1 MKTTLEKPDIIET
14 KSKSLYDFKI
24 ASPDGTDSDI
34 LSKYQGKVTLV
45 FNCAA
50 GCGNVPQHSV
60 LKELDELYR
69 NEPDFNLQA
78 IVVDD
83 FTCHGYEEFNDGLE
97 AYGERKNLNLTPGQI
112 AESYVREHYG
122 VEYPFSELVNGRF
135 DKHDYDPQW
144 TPGGQYEQEPHPF
157 WLHITGA
164 DALPRNELNLP
175 HHYEESP
182 WAETKQKEDRSKPGF
197 SPIKGNFEKFLID
210 RTGKRFFRYTS
221 SFLLGQRDKNGE
233 VFPWWDDDAA
243 DNDGPWPTP
252 MQRAGIDY
260 SLDSI
265 SEDIDRFLSE

>member
-24 ASPDGTDSDI
+24 ASPDGTNSDI

-122 VEYPFSELVNGRF
+122 VEYSFSELVNGRF

-157 WLHITGA
+157 LASYHWSRCVT
-164 DALPRNELNLP
+164 
-175 HHYEESP
+175 
-182 WAETKQKEDRSKPGF
+182 SK
-197 SPIKGNFEKFLID
+197 
-210 RTGKRFFRYTS
+210 
-221 SFLLGQRDKNGE
+221 
-233 VFPWWDDDAA
+233 
-243 DNDGPWPTP
+243 
-252 MQRAGIDY
+252 
-260 SLDSI
+260 
-265 SEDIDRFLSE
+265 

>member
-1 MKTTLEKPDIIET
+1 MKTTLEKLEIIET

-24 ASPDGTDSDI
+24 GSPDGTDSDI

-135 DKHDYDPQW
+135 DKHD
-144 TPGGQYEQEPHPF
+144 
-157 WLHITGA
+157 
-164 DALPRNELNLP
+164 
-175 HHYEESP
+175 
-182 WAETKQKEDRSKPGF
+182 
-197 SPIKGNFEKFLID
+197 
-210 RTGKRFFRYTS
+210 
-221 SFLLGQRDKNGE
+221 
-233 VFPWWDDDAA
+233 
-243 DNDGPWPTP
+243 
-252 MQRAGIDY
+252 
-260 SLDSI
+260 
-265 SEDIDRFLSE
+265 